1 MKTSSNHWNLAA
13 RCLMPVSVLLIAGC
27 GGSADNGR
35 GIPVSGTVTMN
46 GAPIE
51 GANVTFLNDTF
62 AGFARTDSNGRYRL
76 VQGALPG
83 TNKIVIS
90 KMEDGVEAIITD
102 VDSDSESVMDAGQID
117 AAAMGLNAKGDLPK
131 NLFPD
136 EYGDPVRTRL
146 TFEVPK
152 DGATGVDFNL

>member
-1 MKTSSNHWNLAA
+1 MQTSQNHLQVAA
-13 RCLMPVSVLLIAGC
+13 RLLIPICVLFTVGC
-27 GGSADNGR
+27 GGSADKGR

-46 GAPIE
+46 GEPIE

-62 AGFARTDSNGRYRL
+62 AGFARTDASGRYRL

-90 KMEDGVEAIITD
+90 KMEGGVESIVYD
-102 VDSDSESVMDAGQID
+102 LNPEGESEMDAGQID
-117 AAAMGLNAKGDLPK
+117 AAAMGLGAQVDLPK
-131 NLFPD
+131 NLVPD
-136 EYGDPVRTRL
+136 EYGDPARTRL